1 MKNKFRK
8 IMSNVFFSTTI
19 KKSSLAF
26 LFLLVSSCFTISLAQ
41 NRVFVRGTVVSEQQ
55 EPIIGA
61 AIVLKSDKTVGSI
74 TDIDGKFSLSV
85 PSANVTI
92 VVSYLGM
99 QTQEIELKGKT
110 NIIVTLKDANLNL
123 DEIVVV
129 GYGQQKKESLV
140 GAITQTSGKDNLS

>member
-110 NIIVTLKDANLNL
+110 NIIVT
-123 DEIVVV
+123 
-129 GYGQQKKESLV
+129 
-140 GAITQTSGKDNLS
+140 